1 MFRHLFRKSALSN
14 QKSTILITSATS
26 GVGLAV
32 IDSLQGRRKSLRII
46 GVSTDLSGQFP
57 HEFDLFMQSPP
68 THSKD
73 YTEFIEE
80 ICVKWN
86 VDLVLTGRD
95 DDLIALGQLHDNPNS
110 PVTMQS
116 GPAALVET
124 FRDKY
129 LAYKWCKER
138 NLEFADTLST
148 DSLNLIEDV
157 EGLIAR
163 NGFPLVLK
171 PRTGDGSR

>member
-1 MFRHLFRKSALSN
+1 MFRHLFRQSALSN
-14 QKSTILITSATS
+14 QKRIILITSATS

-57 HEFDLFMQSPP
+57 HEFDFFLQSPP
-68 THSKD
+68 TDSKD
-73 YTEFIEE
+73 YAEFIEE

-110 PVTMQS
+110 PVIMQRS
-116 GPAALVET
+116 SMKMSS
-124 FRDKY
+124 FRQQIQRCTLERLL
-129 LAYKWCKER
+129 LA
-138 NLEFADTLST
+138 
-148 DSLNLIEDV
+148 
-157 EGLIAR
+157 GLMAY
-163 NGFPLVLK
+163 V
-171 PRTGDGSR
+171 